1 MNTTNYILELLI
13 SGISS
18 FIWLFLFSL
27 SILGTDT
34 LEIVNYL
41 DDKDRIIIAF
51 LVLPIIYTFGVLI
64 DRLVDNIFDKFFNLK
79 LRKKFFENENLYR
92 EARSNIYI
100 NSVSLTNLFEYG
112 RIRIR
117 ISRNWTFNGLLIYT
131 SSIIFLWTST
141 FTSLS
146 FIGKWKYTIVISF
159 ILIPSIILAYNS
171 WKSLNKKEYS
181 FLKIQNKIFTQKNRL
196 WHQKKS
202 EK

>member
-34 LEIVNYL
+34 LDLVNYL
-41 DDKDRIIIAF
+41 DDNNRIIIAF

-64 DRLVDNIFDKFFNLK
+64 DRLVDNVFDKFFNLK
-79 LRKKFFENENLYR
+79 LRKKFFKNENLYR

-117 ISRNWTFNGLLIYT
+117 ISRNWTFNGLLIYI

-141 FTSLS
+141 FSNLS

-159 ILIPSIILAYNS
+159 ILIPSIFLAYNS
-171 WKSLNKKEYS
+171 WKSLNKKEYN
-181 FLKIQNKIFTQKNRL
+181 FLKIQNNIFNKRN
-196 WHQKKS
+196 
-202 EK
+202 